1 MYTAT
6 HRLHIS
12 QLRKH
17 TFFFCYF
24 KRKNI
29 ISTLSPN
36 AVQILDG
43 AVTLTKRKA
52 SKAWQCRY
60 RIGRKWIR
68 LSTHQNDLDK
78 AKKVAHD
85 SYLRAK
91 YREDEGLPI
100 VNKRFDAVAR
110 VAKQKLLNALN
121 ANEGK
126 VIYKD
131 YITAIDRYLIPFF
144 GNYNVNSI
152 TYGLIKEFA
161 EWRDKRLGRKT
172 KASTINTH
180 NSALNRIFEEGL
192 TYGYMVK
199 SQIPLLQNK
208 GVKSQRRPNFT
219 LEEYLQLARFMR
231 HWIKTGKEGKSTDM
245 RYLLRDYVLILA
257 NTGMRHGTEAY
268 GIKWKHLS
276 WHTNEGARVLM
287 ISVDGKTGQRE
298 LVARH
303 SAVRYFKR
311 IHSRAIDLKHL
322 SFEEVIKQGLDEYVF
337 RLADGTKT
345 ENLGHTFTALLKD
358 ADLLI
363 DRRTD
368 TNRTL
373 YSLRHTYASF
383 ALLYN
388 KIPIFDLEMQMGTSV
403 EMIRKHYSHLTT
415 RSVARQLAG
424 GLQRKEQLRLT

>member
-1 MYTAT
+1 LYTAT
-6 HRLHIS
+6 HRLHNS
-12 QLRKH
+12 QFRKH
-17 TFFFCYF
+17 TFSFVKF
-24 KRKNI
+24 KGKI
-29 ISTLSPN
+29 ISNLSPN
-36 AVQILDG
+36 SVQILDG
-43 AVTLTKRKA
+43 AVTLTKRKC
-52 SKAWQCRY
+52 SNAWQCRY
-60 RIGRKWIR
+60 RIGRTWVRI
-68 LSTHQNDLDK
+68 STHQRELDK

-91 YREDEGLPI
+91 FREDEGLPI
-100 VNKRFDAVAR
+100 VNKRFDAVAK

-126 VIYKD
+126 VIYRD

-161 EWRDKRLGRKT
+161 EWRDKRLGRRT

-192 TYGYMVK
+192 TYGYLVK
-199 SQIPLLQNK
+199 SQIPVLQNK
-208 GVKSQRRPNFT
+208 GVKSERRPNFT

-231 HWIKTGKEGKSTDM
+231 HWVLRTENVRSKSIDM

-276 WHTNEGARVLM
+276 WHTNDGVRVLM

-311 IHSRAIDLKHL
+311 IHSRALDLQHL

-345 ENLGHTFTALLKD
+345 ENLGHTFTALLKE
-358 ADLLI
+358 ADLLV
-363 DRRTD
+363 DRRSD

-424 GLQRKEQLRLT
+424 GLQKKR

>member
-1 MYTAT
+1 M
-6 HRLHIS
+6 LF
-12 QLRKH
+12 LKE
-17 TFFFCYF
+17 
-24 KRKNI
+24 NI
-29 ISTLSPN
+29 IATLSQN
-36 AVQILDG
+36 SVQILDG
-43 AVTLTKRKA
+43 AVTLTKRKK
-52 SKAWQCRY
+52 SPAWQCRY

-68 LSTHQNDLDK
+68 ITTHQTDLDK
-78 AKKVAHD
+78 AKKIAHD

-91 YREDEGLPI
+91 FREDEGLPI
-100 VNKRFDAVAR
+100 INKRFDAVAR
-110 VAKQKLLNALN
+110 VAKQKMLNALS
-121 ANEGK
+121 AGEGK

-131 YITAIDRYLIPFF
+131 YVAAIDKYLIPFF
-144 GNYNVNSI
+144 GSYNVNSI
-152 TYGLIKEFA
+152 TYGLIKQFA
-161 EWRDKRLGRKT
+161 EWRDKRLGRRT

-180 NSALNRIFEEGL
+180 NSALNRVFDEGL
-192 TYGYMVK
+192 TYGYLVK
-199 SQIPLLQNK
+199 SQIPMLQNK
-208 GVKSQRRPNFT
+208 GVKSERRPNFT
-219 LEEYLQLARFMR
+219 IEEYLQLGRYMR
-231 HWIKTGKEGKSTDM
+231 HWINVGKDGKSRDM

-257 NTGMRHGTEAY
+257 NTGMRHGTESY

-276 WHTNEGARVLM
+276 WHINDGVRVLM

-311 IHSRAIDLKHL
+311 IHSRAIDLQHL
-322 SFEEVIKQGLDEYVF
+322 SFEEVIKEGLDKYVF

-345 ENLGHTFTALLKD
+345 ENLGHTFTALMTD

-373 YSLRHTYASF
+373 YSLRHTYATF

-424 GLQRKEQLRLT
+424 GQQRKR

>member
-1 MYTAT
+1 MG
-6 HRLHIS
+6 
-12 QLRKH
+12 
-17 TFFFCYF
+17 
-24 KRKNI
+24 I
-29 ISTLSPN
+29 IAMSNLSPN
-36 AVQILDG
+36 SVQIVEGDI
-43 AVTLTKRKA
+43 TLTKRLG
-52 SKAWQCRY
+52 SNAWQARY
-60 RIGRKWIR
+60 KIGNKWMRITTG
-68 LSTHQNDLDK
+68 HDDLDK
-78 AKKVAHD
+78 AKKAAKD
-85 SYLRAK
+85 AYLRAK
-91 YREDEGLPI
+91 FREAEGLPI

-110 VAKQKLLNALN
+110 LTKNKLLAALA

-144 GNYNVNSI
+144 GNYDISSLNYS
-152 TYGLIKEFA
+152 LIKQFA
-161 EWRDKRLGRKT
+161 EWRDKKLGRKT

-180 NSALNRIFEEGL
+180 NTTLNRVFEEGL
-192 TYGYMVK
+192 MYGYLVK

-208 GVKSQRRPNFT
+208 GVKSERRPNFT
-219 LEEYLQLARFMR
+219 LDEYKQLGRYMR
-231 HWIKTGKEGKSTDM
+231 HWINVGKEGKSTEM
-245 RYLLRDYVLILA
+245 RYLLRDYVHILA

-276 WHTNEGARVLM
+276 WHMNEGTRVLM

-303 SAVRYFKR
+303 SAIRYLQR
-311 IHSRAIDLKHL
+311 IHSRANDLKHL
-322 SFEEVIKQGLDEYVF
+322 SFEEVIKLGINEYVF

-345 ENLGHTFTALLKD
+345 INLAHTFTALLKS

-368 TNRTL
+368 TNRSL
-373 YSLRHTYASF
+373 YSLRHTYATF

-388 KIPIFDLEMQMGTSV
+388 KTPIFDLEMQMGTSV

-415 RSVARQLAG
+415 RSVAKQLAG
-424 GLQRKEQLRLT
+424 GVQRKR